1 VWQQDQNA
9 ENAGKPAD
17 LIHVFLAGF
26 VKEVM
31 FSLQPS
37 GRRFSLYYDDILGYY
52 YWIRA
57 SAVYIPKGQNPNR
70 GSFLIHFNHRASSV
84 VEYC

>member
-52 YWIRA
+52 
-57 SAVYIPKGQNPNR
+57 
-70 GSFLIHFNHRASSV
+70 
-84 VEYC
+84 